1 MNYQKGRKT
10 KEVNSVK
17 NREFKVNSPILLSL
31 KSGNFLQLPTNWFYL
46 PLTFFLLINLTGCGG
61 VSPQDLPAN
70 DGEELPQQSNLTFF
84 NVTLEQADEM
94 GRPLWKVRSQR
105 AIYTKEKQLGQVE
118 NPLGELYQDG
128 KPIYQIKAETADI
141 EQDGQRL
148 FLRGRIVATDPL
160 NGVVLQGNELEWLP
174 QEDLLIVRNQLN
186 GTHKQLQAVAQEAR
200 VKTREQRIEFSGG
213 VVAKSVEPQ
222 MQMRS
227 EQLTWLIQEERLIS
241 DRPMQI
247 HRYNNNQITD
257 RGQGDAAE
265 FNLKTKVATIKKNAQ
280 LALVDPPTQRASN
293 SRTWD
298 MNAEIV
304 TTNSPVT
311 VVQSAENVR
320 VTANQGEMKIP
331 QKIINLRGNV
341 NAIGQRNQSLQANQL
356 TWYLDKKLLSAEGNV
371 VYRQIDPPIN
381 FTGDTA
387 IGNLQTEEIVVK
399 SGQSGRRVVTEI
411 IPQDTGIRN

>member
-17 NREFKVNSPILLSL
+17 KPEIKGISPIFLSL
-31 KSGNFLQLPTNWFYL
+31 KSGNFLQLSTNWFYL
-46 PLTFFLLINLTGCGG
+46 PLAFLLLINLTGCGG
-61 VSPQDLPAN
+61 VSPQNLQGN
-70 DGEELPQQSNLTFF
+70 DSDKLPQESNLTFF

-105 AIYTKEKQLGQVE
+105 AVYTKEKQIGQAE
-118 NPLGELYQDG
+118 NPVGELYQDG

-160 NGVVLQGNELEWLP
+160 NGIILQGNELEWLP

-186 GTHKQLQAVAQEAR
+186 GTHKQLQAAAQEAR

-247 HRYNNNQITD
+247 DRYNNNQITD

-280 LALVDPPTQRASN
+280 LQLVDPPTQIASN
-293 SRTWD
+293 VMTWD

-304 TTNSPVT
+304 KTNSPVT
-311 VVQSAENVR
+311 IVQRAENVK

-331 QKIINLRGNV
+331 QKIINLTGNV

-356 TWYLDKKLLSAEGNV
+356 TWYLDKKLLAAEGNV
-371 VYRQIDPPIN
+371 IYRQVDPPIN

-387 IGNLQTEEIVVK
+387 IGNLETEDIVVK
-399 SGQSGRRVVTEI
+399 SAQSGRRVVTEI